1 MKYSTLFWV
10 LLISMS
16 CYLACSNSQESSS
29 HQSAKA
35 PTTGTEDIRIENE
48 GVFINY
54 KSDGQGPYTV
64 LFVHGWCIN
73 QSYWAKQMEALRSDY
88 RVLSL
93 DLPGFGASGKNRS
106 DWTMEAYGSDIKA
119 LINQLQLDKVIL
131 VGHSM
136 GGDVILEAA
145 LDNDKVI
152 ALIGVDN
159 FKDVGM
165 DYGENVEAEMAEFLR
180 LLKENFAAVAPAYA
194 EGNLFHPSTD
204 SLAKARVIEDFR
216 TADPQTAFASLKGLF
231 DYAAV
236 EPQRL
241 SQVQQP
247 LYLINSNATPNYKE
261 GLDATGVQYEIIDID
276 STGHYP
282 MIEKPLVFNDLLKK
296 TLQKITATE

>member
-1 MKYSTLFWV
+1 MKYSTLPWV
-10 LLISMS
+10 LLIGMS
-16 CYLACSNSQESSS
+16 CYLACSNSQEPSSNEPPKTS
-29 HQSAKA
+29 
-35 PTTGTEDIRIENE
+35 TTTKDIRIENE
-48 GVFINY
+48 GVLINY

-64 LFVHGWCIN
+64 LFVHGWCID
-73 QSYWAKQMEALRSDY
+73 QSYWADQMETLRSDY
-88 RVLSL
+88 RVVTL
-93 DLPGFGASGKNRS
+93 DLPGFGTSGKNRS
-106 DWTMEAYGSDIKA
+106 DWTMEAYGADIKA

-136 GGDVILEAA
+136 GGNVILEAA

-180 LLKENFAAVAPAYA
+180 LLEENFAEVAPAYA

-247 LYLINSNATPNYKE
+247 LYLINSSATPSYKE

-282 MIEKPLVFNDLLKK
+282 MIEKPMVFNDLLKK